1 MSESCKQFIVSRK
14 QDGSPHIQRNE
25 PIEDLMNPVQWAKAK
40 ESVEAKGMTFVG
52 VVHAFK
58 SESGDISVTYNTD
71 SIPPSAE
78 DVRLM
83 DDALLTVRF
92 ADLFLENLQH
102 SRVQEMLSL
111 YPLNCKECTEGK
123 PLCL

>member
-1 MSESCKQFIVSRK
+1 VSESCKQFIVSRK

-25 PIEDLMNPVQWAKAK
+25 PIEDLMNPVQWAKVK
-40 ESVEAKGMTFVG
+40 EYCAARGTPFVG
-52 VVHAFK
+52 IVHCFK

-71 SIPPSAE
+71 SIPPSSE
-78 DVRLM
+78 DTRLM

-102 SRVQEMLSL
+102 SRCLELQLAYE
-111 YPLNCKECTEGK
+111 CKDCAEGK
-123 PLCL
+123 ELHV